1 MTMALSLSA
10 IEAATF
16 TMGCALIHA
25 QRRHAER
32 ITGLLMVMLYA
43 AAMVLALEW
52 SLQRAVA
59 EPSIIDLSAAFTG
72 ISGCPPVSAR
82 GMEGPG

>member
-1 MTMALSLSA
+1 MSMALSIPA

-16 TMGCALIHA
+16 TMGCVLIHA

-43 AAMVLALEW
+43 AAMVLTLE
-52 SLQRAVA
+52 
-59 EPSIIDLSAAFTG
+59 
-72 ISGCPPVSAR
+72 
-82 GMEGPG
+82 